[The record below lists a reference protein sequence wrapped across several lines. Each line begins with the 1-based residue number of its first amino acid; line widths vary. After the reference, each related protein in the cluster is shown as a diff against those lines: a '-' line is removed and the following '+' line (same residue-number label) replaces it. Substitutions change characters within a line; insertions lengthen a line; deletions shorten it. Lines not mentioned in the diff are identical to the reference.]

1 MSGTEVRL
9 DSRLGTEVRMTP
21 EAVGPA
27 SQATR
32 HDDGPH
38 SPPPTFPGVGGL
50 PPGFL
55 GPPGFGPPNRRPVPS
70 LQPSPSFGLW
80 VGHSAHS
87 LALAGFPTLWNG
99 FSRPPKE
106 CKWRYDG
113 VFHPFQMSHSRVYF
127 FPELRVGPAASAAER
142 SALRIERENLLCRGA
157 REPWLLLRSGV
168 LPCFSYSLLNDYMP
182 SAIRHIPVSLEAI
195 ARGGLMSRE
204 HEKSCSMKYD
214 DDGNPTDTPAPDPQ
228 QQPQRPQSEA
238 KGDQDPLTG
247 LGKSKGRL
255 LAYVDLLASSQGE
268 YKDAGLFP
276 GSHQDF
282 RLDASPFCHVASFSL
297 PLGHLFAIREGTTL
311 YHIAQHGKT
320 QEPPKLTPAA
330 VAAAAQQMAHTGVV
344 SAIRMY
350 LTRELG
356 LAHEAAIAFESSL
369 PRAPGER
376 GIDPPP
382 WAMYAGEVGIPPMS
396 MYGTGWSAYPYGAPY
411 PYGGVS
417 DAGVD
422 DDDMIGGDG
431 ASGGSWEDEL
441 DEEDYDEDDLMDFY
455 FGPR

>member
-1 MSGTEVRL
+1 M
-9 DSRLGTEVRMTP
+9 
-21 EAVGPA
+21 
-27 SQATR
+27 
-32 HDDGPH
+32 
-38 SPPPTFPGVGGL
+38 
-50 PPGFL
+50 
-55 GPPGFGPPNRRPVPS
+55 
-70 LQPSPSFGLW
+70 
-80 VGHSAHS
+80 
-87 LALAGFPTLWNG
+87 
-99 FSRPPKE
+99 
-106 CKWRYDG
+106 
-113 VFHPFQMSHSRVYF
+113 
-127 FPELRVGPAASAAER
+127 
-142 SALRIERENLLCRGA
+142 
-157 REPWLLLRSGV
+157 LLLGGV
-168 LPCFSYSLLNDYMP
+168 LGCFSYPLLNAL
-182 SAIRHIPVSLEAI
+182 SSLYRDHTS
-195 ARGGLMSRE
+195 RGGGLVDRE
-204 HEKSCSMKYD
+204 RDKASELTYD
-214 DDGNPTDTPAPDPQ
+214 DHGNPIEQYTPASAPQ
-228 QQPQRPQSEA
+228 PKLQTDDTEDS
-238 KGDQDPLTG
+238 LTG